1 MSMRWLSAKSVSV
14 TASAAMLVVPL
25 AVTGP
30 DTSSRPLVDRTPA
43 SSTLAGQSCESD
55 RGAPGSSTGRVQL
68 PDGSPVSGARVA
80 VVNLQEPVT
89 VLACRLTN
97 SKGEYT
103 LPPSV
108 VGTAMVIVDPPSS
121 GAAETGSSSGMRT
134 LPTSAPMDW
143 TLGTADIAGRLTVDA
158 GAPRD
163 IGSTLHAVCTR
174 RIDVPSSQVRID
186 SCGLLIDTPNGR
198 NFALDLGTNPALT
211 GLQLQALTTQEQPA
225 GKARYFFAPIPGP
238 DRRLDT
244 QLSMTTGV
252 AAGGAAAPCAVSTLT
267 AGNLSGVVRNAA
279 GAPVANARV
288 ELVEP
293 NAFPAATAACVLT
306 RGDGTYVI
314 DTSLYQTLQSVRPAP
329 GMPGPSAPLPW
340 ECSSWQGAGCLPE
353 DRQYLVI
360 VDPPSGSAPSVGSS
374 GGLVATAPGAIRN
387 WTLGPA
393 DLTGRI
399 TVGGSDWPDG
409 VLTAC
414 LLGPAPQSTAMVC
427 GRAVMR
433 SDGLRR
439 YAIDAPDG
447 LADGTPVGFSAI
459 GFYTA
464 QLAAPVPLPAGQ
476 SARRLDHEFGNTQ
489 VAGIVWA
496 DRETRAGSVV
506 LDVERMQAGSFVRV
520 TGTTTSGD
528 GFYVLSG
535 LADGEYRIVRRAPDR
550 CNSSQPQKASSC
562 WPLTDRYLDAI
573 ATFSVVA
580 GAVALGTGFEAGST
594 PLLASIRIP
603 RGNVRFELR
612 EGSRSAELSSAGAWP
627 LNSGSMFG
635 NPPITFSLGSD
646 FAVGILP
653 NGVWAVR
660 LTSTSSPA
668 YPPGLAKV
676 TVEGGVVTAAAPLGS
691 EPAGHVRLR
700 RDQTVEVRALRRS

>member
-1 MSMRWLSAKSVSV
+1 MRWLSAKSVSV
-14 TASAAMLVVPL
+14 TTSVAVLAFPL
-25 AVTGP
+25 AVTTPSMTGH
-30 DTSSRPLVDRTPA
+30 PLGGRTPA
-43 SSTLAGQSCESD
+43 SSTLAGTSCEKNHGT
-55 RGAPGSSTGRVQL
+55 RGTSTGRVQL

-80 VVNLQEPVT
+80 VVTLQEPVK

-174 RIDVPSSQVRID
+174 RIDVPSSQVRIE

-238 DRRLDT
+238 GRRLDT

-267 AGNLSGVVRNAA
+267 AGNLSGIVRNVA
-279 GAPVANARV
+279 GGPVANARV
-288 ELVEP
+288 ELLEP
-293 NAFPAATAACVLT
+293 NSFPAATAACVLT
-306 RGDGTYVI
+306 RADGTYVI
-314 DTSLYQTLQSVRPAP
+314 DTGLYQTFQSVRPAP
-329 GMPGPSAPLPW
+329 GMPGPRAPLPW
-340 ECSSWQGAGCLPE
+340 ECSTWQGAGCLPE

-360 VDPPSGSAPSVGSS
+360 VDPPIGSAPSVGSS

-414 LLGPAPQSTAMVC
+414 LLGPSPHSAAMVC
-427 GRAVMR
+427 GRSVQR
-433 SDGLRR
+433 SDGSRR
-439 YAIDAPDG
+439 YTIDAPDA
-447 LADGTPVGFSAI
+447 LADGAPVGFSAI
-459 GFYTA
+459 GFYTV

-489 VAGIVWA
+489 LAGIVWA
-496 DRETRAGSVV
+496 DRETRAGTVA
-506 LDVERMQAGSFVRV
+506 LDVERKQAGSFVRV
-520 TGTTTSGD
+520 TGTITPAD
-528 GFYVLSG
+528 GSFAVSG
-535 LADGEYRIVRRAPDR
+535 LTDGEYRIVRRAPDR
-550 CNSSQPQKASSC
+550 CDSSQPQKASLC

-573 ATFSVVA
+573 AMFSVAA
-580 GAVALGTGFEAGST
+580 GSVTLGTGFESGST
-594 PLLASIRIP
+594 PLQASVRIP

-612 EGSRSAELSSAGAWP
+612 DGPTNVELSSAGAWP
-627 LNSGSMFG
+627 ASSRPMCGCPAIRF
-635 NPPITFSLGSD
+635 TLGSD
-646 FAVGILP
+646 FAVGTLP
-653 NGVWAVR
+653 NGVWVVR
-660 LTSTSSPA
+660 LMSKSFPA
-668 YPPGLAKV
+668 YQPGIAKV
-676 TVEGGVVTAAAPLGS
+676 TVEGGVVTAAEPMGG

-700 RDQTVEVRALRRS
+700 RDQTVEVRATRSS